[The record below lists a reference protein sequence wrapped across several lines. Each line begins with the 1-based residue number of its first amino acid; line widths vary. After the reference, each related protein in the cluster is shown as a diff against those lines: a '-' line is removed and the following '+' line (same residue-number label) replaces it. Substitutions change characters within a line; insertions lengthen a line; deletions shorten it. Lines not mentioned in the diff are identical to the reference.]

1 VIIQI
6 DARVEQSSGDG
17 DFGVICRYQDDEN
30 LYMFE
35 ITQDA
40 YYAIYKLVNAEW
52 YPLIDYTYSDMLVNL
67 KEARFNAACI
77 GDTLSFAV
85 NGKLMGEVSDQSIR
99 EGDYGFFA
107 GTFDS
112 GGNMVSFD
120 NVIISRP

>member
-1 VIIQI
+1 M
-6 DARVEQSSGDG
+6 
-17 DFGVICRYQDDEN
+17 ICRYQDDDN
-30 LYMFE
+30 LYMFD

-67 KEARFNAACI
+67 KEAKFNVACI

-85 NGKLMGEVSDQSIR
+85 NEKLIAEVSDQSIR
-99 EGDYGFFA
+99 AGDYGFYA

-120 NVIISRP
+120 NVIVSHP

>member
-1 VIIQI
+1 
-6 DARVEQSSGDG
+6 
-17 DFGVICRYQDDEN
+17 
-30 LYMFE
+30 MFE

-52 YPLIDYTYSDMLVNL
+52 YPLIEYTYSDMLVNL

-85 NGKLMGEVSDQSIR
+85 NGKLMGEVSDQSFST
-99 EGDYGFFA
+99 GDYGFFV

-120 NVIISRP
+120 NVIVSRP